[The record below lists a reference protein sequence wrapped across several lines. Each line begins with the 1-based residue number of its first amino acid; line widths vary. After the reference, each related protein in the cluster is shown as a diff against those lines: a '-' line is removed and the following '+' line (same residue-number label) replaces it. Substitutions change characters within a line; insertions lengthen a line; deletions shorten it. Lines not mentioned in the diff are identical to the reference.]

1 MSKDVIENYLQKRGI
16 KYHRDYVVDRAV
28 SAFDAPHTN
37 GSLPGPGESAIAGI
51 AGTLGAAKGLRLR
64 LHAEAQALRKKGERV
79 SIKTE
84 IFAIDRET
92 GERRGQKSQSYW
104 GQPPEEVYFVV
115 KVVRE
120 GGKK

>member
-51 AGTLGAAKGLRLR
+51 AGTLCAAKGLRLR
-64 LHAEAQALRKKGERV
+64 VHAALRKKGERV

-84 IFAIDRET
+84 LFAIDRET
-92 GERRGQKSQSYW
+92 GERRGESSQSYW